1 MLVEG
6 TQMHVI
12 EFKQIVMLNPSI
24 TKSSLFLACTGL
36 LHYTDV
42 TYGSYISQM
51 HMVFF
56 FSKIQAVIQYL

>member
-12 EFKQIVMLNPSI
+12 EFKWIVMLDPSI
-24 TKSSLFLACTGL
+24 AKSSSFLACTRL

-42 TYGSYISQM
+42 TYGSYIPQM
-51 HMVFF
+51 HVGFF
-56 FSKIQAVIQYL
+56 L